1 MGWFSGWHIL
11 VVGIVALL
19 LFGNRL
25 PEVARSLGRSF
36 NEFKRGLK
44 EVGDELKDDPE
55 KPDGDPPK
63 LRRPAESRPRD
74 EDPDK
79 REKVAAARGDEDE
92 THG

>member
-44 EVGDELKDDPE
+44 EVGDELKDKPE
-55 KPDGDPPK
+55 DDDDTEPTPPPK
-63 LRRPAESRPRD
+63 LRKPAESQPRG
-74 EDPDK
+74 EK
-79 REKVAAARGDEDE
+79 EKVAATGERPEE
-92 THG
+92 

>member
-44 EVGDELKDDPE
+44 EVGDELKDKPEDDDDPE
-55 KPDGDPPK
+55 PAPPPK
-63 LRRPAESRPRD
+63 LRKPPESQPRG
-74 EDPDK
+74 EK
-79 REKVAAARGDEDE
+79 EKVAATGEREDE
-92 THG
+92 

>member
-44 EVGDELKDDPE
+44 EVGDELKDKPE
-55 KPDGDPPK
+55 DDDDNPEPAPPPK
-63 LRRPAESRPRD
+63 LRKPPESQARG
-74 EDPDK
+74 EK
-79 REKVAAARGDEDE
+79 EKVAATGEREGE
-92 THG
+92 